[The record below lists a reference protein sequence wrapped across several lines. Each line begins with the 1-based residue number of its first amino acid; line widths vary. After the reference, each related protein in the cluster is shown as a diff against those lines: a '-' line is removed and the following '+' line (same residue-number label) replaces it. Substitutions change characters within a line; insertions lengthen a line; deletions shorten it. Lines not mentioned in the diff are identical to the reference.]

1 MTYHLKIHEYPAR
14 NLILVPCVLACSR
27 LYVYWGLVGGLRK
40 VVIDLQLRH
49 IWLHR
54 VAWLQWPF
62 TQRNPPFKPNY
73 TCRNNENA
81 VGLRQV
87 DIKSLF
93 RRHLCLF
100 EVVSLD
106 LLPFAFTIESRQE
119 YRNSSDK
126 VKRGKESY
134 FCSVLFLSTHKL
146 VLICRVKPYF
156 SYYFIVSRYWCDGAI
171 WW

>member
-1 MTYHLKIHEYPAR
+1 MTYHLKIREYPAR

-27 LYVYWGLVGGLRK
+27 LYDYWGWVGGLRK

-49 IWLHR
+49 IGLHR

-81 VGLRQV
+81 FGLRQV

-126 VKRGKESY
+126 VRRGKESH
-134 FCSVLFLSTHKL
+134 FCSVLFSSMHKL
-146 VLICRVKPYF
+146 VLICRANPIF
-156 SYYFIVSRYWCDGAI
+156 HIIS
-171 WW
+171 